1 VPSGFTRR
9 YLIEFGGASALYA
22 VLLILSIV
30 ALKSIPQTSAL
41 RVPLAV
47 LPMVGGV
54 LIVVAVV
61 RQLGR
66 IDELQRRTLLE
77 AIAIAFAGTGV
88 ITFAY
93 GFLQGV
99 GFPQVSWLAI
109 WPIMATL
116 WALGSFVSFR
126 RYR

>member
-1 VPSGFTRR
+1 MQGRITRK
-9 YLIEFGGASALYA
+9 YFIEFGGALVVYA
-22 VLLILSIV
+22 VLLVLSILT
-30 ALKSIPQTSAL
+30 LKAISPTSPL

-47 LPMVGGV
+47 LPMVGGL

-77 AIAIAFAGTGV
+77 AIAIAFAGTAV

-93 GFLQGV
+93 GFLQTV
-99 GFPQVSWLAI
+99 GFPQVSWFAV
-109 WPIMATL
+109 WPIMASL
-116 WALGSFVSFR
+116 WAIGSFVSFW